1 MAGRVRAGPPPLPG
15 AVGISH
21 LRVYDTEA
29 PDGLRGGTP
38 HLHTVCTE
46 AYVVVNGEGAV
57 QTLGADGFTETRVEE
72 GSLVWFTPGTVHR
85 LINRGDLEIFVLM
98 QNSGLPEA
106 GDLVIT
112 FDDEVLADPQRYG
125 AFASLAPPTERRDA
139 GVEGFMKWRER
150 CDSDGR
156 AGLELLY
163 RRAAALVA
171 PRMGEWGERWSQ
183 GALATAQSTGEQLEA
198 LLEGDIDHLFGSGVF
213 SSTFEVPERRL
224 GCCGTLGVPV
234 T

>member
-1 MAGRVRAGPPPLPG
+1 MAGGLSSATPPLPG

-46 AYVVVNGEGAV
+46 AYVVVGGEGAV
-57 QTLGADGFTETRVEE
+57 HTLGADGFNETCVNK
-72 GSLVWFTPGTVHR
+72 GALVWFTPGTVHR
-85 LINRGDLEIFVLM
+85 LINRGDLEIYVLM

-112 FDDEVLADPQRYG
+112 FADEILADPRRY
-125 AFASLAPPTERRDA
+125 ASFAALAPPTERRDA
-139 GVEGFMKWRER
+139 GVEGFVRWKSLYE
-150 CDSDGR
+150 SDGR
-156 AGLELLY
+156 SALERLYDRAG
-163 RRAAALVA
+163 ALVKGRA
-171 PRMGEWGERWSQ
+171 HGWRGRWEA
-183 GALATAQSTGEQLEA
+183 GALAAATVTGQQLDALASGEA
-198 LLEGDIDHLFGSGVF
+198 AHLFGSGVF
-213 SSTFEVPERRL
+213 VSSFDVPERRL

-234 T
+234 A

>member
-1 MAGRVRAGPPPLPG
+1 MKTGAPPLPG

-46 AYVVVNGEGAV
+46 AYVVVDGEGAV
-57 QTLGADGFTETRVEE
+57 QTLGAEGFTETPIAK

-85 LINRGDLEIFVLM
+85 LINNGDLEIFVLM

-112 FDDEVLADPQRYG
+112 FGEEVLADPARYA
-125 AFASLAPPTERRDA
+125 AFAALAPPTERRDA
-139 GVEGFMKWRER
+139 GVEGFMAWRAR
-150 CDSDGR
+150 CVGDTD
-156 AGLELLY
+156 AGLARLY
-163 RRAAALVA
+163 SLATALVA
-171 PRMGEWGERWSQ
+171 PRVPEWEKRWST
-183 GALATAQSTGEQLEA
+183 GAFAAAQATGAQLEA
-198 LLEGDIDHLFGSGVF
+198 LLNGDASHLLGSGVF
-213 SSTFEVPERRL
+213 SSTFDVPERRL

-234 T
+234 A

>member
-1 MAGRVRAGPPPLPG
+1 VAGEVSEGPSPLPG

-21 LRVYDTEA
+21 LRVYDSEA

-46 AYVVVNGEGAV
+46 AYVVIDGEGAV
-57 QTLGADGFTETRVEE
+57 QTLAADGFNETRIGK

-85 LINRGDLEIFVLM
+85 LINDGDLEIFVLM

-112 FDDEVLADPQRYG
+112 FDDEVLADPQRY
-125 AFASLAPPTERRDA
+125 ATFAALAPPTERRDA
-139 GVEGFMKWRER
+139 GVEGFLKWKAL
-150 CDSDGR
+150 CGSDNEE
-156 AGLELLY
+156 GLDRLY
-163 RRAAALVA
+163 RRAAALVS
-171 PRMGEWGERWSQ
+171 PRVGEWQQRWSS
-183 GALATAQSTGEQLEA
+183 GALATTQATGVQLDA
-198 LLEGDIDHLFGSGVF
+198 LRAGHVGHLFESGVF
-213 SSTFEVPERRL
+213 ESTFDVPERRL

-234 T
+234 A

>member
-1 MAGRVRAGPPPLPG
+1 MSEGAPPLPG

-46 AYVVVNGEGAV
+46 AYVVVDGEGAV
-57 QTLGADGFTETRVEE
+57 QTLAADGFKETRIAK

-85 LINRGDLEIFVLM
+85 LINSGELEIFVLM

-112 FDDEVLADPQRYG
+112 FDDDVLADPQRYA
-125 AFASLAPPTERRDA
+125 AFAALPPPTERRDA
-139 GVEGFMKWRER
+139 GVEGFMKWKSLCEK
-150 CDSDGR
+150 D
-156 AGLELLY
+156 AGEGLDRLY
-163 RRAAALVA
+163 RRAAALVS
-171 PRMGEWGERWSQ
+171 PRVGEWRQRWSG
-183 GALATAQSTGEQLEA
+183 GALAVAEATGGQLAA
-198 LLEGDIDHLFGSGVF
+198 LQAGNLAHLFGSGVF
-213 SSTFEVPERRL
+213 ASTFDVPERRL

-234 T
+234 A

>member
-1 MAGRVRAGPPPLPG
+1 MSEGAPPLPG

-46 AYVVVNGEGAV
+46 AYVVVDGEGAV
-57 QTLGADGFTETRVEE
+57 QTLAADGFKETRIAK

-85 LINRGDLEIFVLM
+85 LINSGELEIFVLM

-112 FDDEVLADPQRYG
+112 FDDDVLADPQRYA
-125 AFASLAPPTERRDA
+125 AFAALAPPTERRDA
-139 GVEGFMKWRER
+139 GVEGFVKWKSLCEK
-150 CDSDGR
+150 D
-156 AGLELLY
+156 AGEALDRLY
-163 RRAAALVA
+163 RRAAALVS
-171 PRMGEWGERWSQ
+171 PRVGEWRQRWSG
-183 GALATAQSTGEQLEA
+183 GALAVAEATGGQLAA
-198 LLEGDIDHLFGSGVF
+198 LQAGNLAHLFGSGVF
-213 SSTFEVPERRL
+213 ASTFDVPERRL

-234 T
+234 A

>member
-1 MAGRVRAGPPPLPG
+1 MTSGAPPLPG

-46 AYVVVNGEGAV
+46 AYVVVDGEGAV
-57 QTLGADGFTETRVEE
+57 QTLGADGFTETPVAK
-72 GSLVWFTPGTVHR
+72 GALVWFPPGTVHR
-85 LINRGDLEIFVLM
+85 LINRGDLEILVLM

-106 GDLVIT
+106 GDLVIA
-112 FDDEVLADPQRYG
+112 FGDEVLADPQRY
-125 AFASLAPPTERRDA
+125 ATFAALAPPTERRDA
-139 GVEGFMKWRER
+139 GVEGFMQWKAR
-150 CDSDGR
+150 CEDDAR
-156 AGLELLY
+156 TGLDLLY

-171 PRMGEWGERWSQ
+171 PRTGEWEQRWKE
-183 GALATAQSTGEQLEA
+183 GALAVARATGEQLGA
-198 LLEGDIDHLFGSGVF
+198 LREGDVAHLFGSGVF

>member
-1 MAGRVRAGPPPLPG
+1 MTPPLPG
-15 AVGISH
+15 AIGISH

-46 AYVVVNGEGAV
+46 AYVVVDGEGEV
-57 QTLGADGFTETRVEE
+57 QTLAADGFNRTPIAK

-85 LINRGDLEIFVLM
+85 LINRGDLEIFVIM

-112 FDDEVLADPQRYG
+112 FEDEVLADPDRYA
-125 AFASLAPPTERRDA
+125 AFAALAPPTERRDA
-139 GVEGFMKWRER
+139 GVEGFMRWKAECEKEPRLTLDR
-150 CDSDGR
+150 
-156 AGLELLY
+156 LY
-163 RRAAALVA
+163 RRANAVVA
-171 PRMGEWGERWSQ
+171 PRVGEWRQRWET
-183 GALATAQSTGEQLEA
+183 GASAVTEATSLQLASLEA
-198 LLEGDIDHLFGSGVF
+198 GDANHLFGSGVF
-213 SSTFEVPERRL
+213 SSTFDVPERRL

-234 T
+234 A